1 MSHDDPIYNDIPLLN
16 TILIE
21 CTRGF
26 ISILYVHVPRITQS
40 LYTHR
45 FDVLNF
51 VIKFQTGLLQNV
63 ASILSLFSVYTIV
76 KCTIRTTI
84 CVFYHQSLNDTHEY
98 IVNLQRRLSSNKG
111 LTI

>member
-76 KCTIRTTI
+76 KWTIR
-84 CVFYHQSLNDTHEY
+84 VFYHQSLNDTHEY